1 MIALASKY
9 SYSNSLKAQLML
21 GFLLFFIRCADIEN
35 QYTISGNTM
44 GTTYLV
50 KIITP
55 NNNYEIGSIEKS
67 IDSLLIQL
75 NKQMSTWD
83 PESEISQFNS
93 WNSKVPF
100 AVSNDFLNV
109 VKKSI
114 TISKNTGGLFDPTVF
129 DLMSLWGFGPNP
141 RSGFPDMEDVNR
153 VLEHTGIRQIEIT
166 DSVLVKRNKRC
177 KLDLNAIA
185 KGYGVD
191 KTFNLL
197 NQKGFKNIFV
207 EIGGEVKCSGKN
219 IKNKN
224 WSIGIEDP
232 SDDGNYEKKISAII
246 SVPNGAI
253 ATSGNYRNIVDLD
266 GEILGHTINPQTG
279 FPIQTDVLSVS
290 VLSNSCMESDAWATA
305 LMAMNHQ
312 TGFALVENQSNI
324 NAVWILV
331 DNYDGKRYFSMSG
344 DIDIKKMI
352 YPLM

>member
-1 MIALASKY
+1 
-9 SYSNSLKAQLML
+9 ML

-83 PESEISQFNS
+83 PESEISQFNN

-100 AVSNDFLNV
+100 AVSDDFLNV

-114 TISKNTGGLFDPTVF
+114 TISEDTGGLFDPTVF

-153 VLEHTGIRQIEIT
+153 VLEHTGIGQIEIT

-197 NQKGFKNIFV
+197 HQKGFKNIFV

-246 SVPNGAI
+246 SVQNGAI

>member
-1 MIALASKY
+1 
-9 SYSNSLKAQLML
+9 
-21 GFLLFFIRCADIEN
+21 
-35 QYTISGNTM
+35 M
-44 GTTYLV
+44 GTTYLIKV
-50 KIITP
+50 VASDNDYKA
-55 NNNYEIGSIEKS
+55 ESIKKS
-67 IDSLLIQL
+67 IDSLLIEL

-83 PESEISQFNS
+83 PESEISKFNG

-100 AVSNDFLNV
+100 AVSDDFLNV

-114 TISKNTGGLFDPTVF
+114 TISENTGGFFDPTVF

-153 VLEHTGIRQIEIT
+153 VLEHTGIGQIEIT

>member
-1 MIALASKY
+1 
-9 SYSNSLKAQLML
+9 ML
-21 GFLLFFIRCADIEN
+21 GFLLLFNRCANIEN
-35 QYTISGNTM
+35 QYVISGNTM

-50 KIITP
+50 KIITSG
-55 NNNYEIGSIEKS
+55 NDYEMESIEKS

-83 PESEISQFNS
+83 PESEISQFND

-100 AVSNDFLNV
+100 AVSDDFLNV

-114 TISKNTGGLFDPTVF
+114 TISENTGGLFDPTVY

-141 RSGFPDMEDVNR
+141 RSGFPDIEDVHR
-153 VLEHTGIRQIEIT
+153 VLEHTGISQFEIT
-166 DSVLVKRNKRC
+166 ESVLVKNNKLC

-191 KTFNLL
+191 KIFNLL
-197 NQKGFKNIFV
+197 NQKGFYNIFV

-232 SDDGNYEKKISAII
+232 SADGNYQKKISAII
-246 SVPNGAI
+246 SVVNGAI

-312 TGFALVENQSNI
+312 TGFAMVESQSNI
-324 NAVWILV
+324 DAVWILI

-352 YPLM
+352 YLLM

>member
-1 MIALASKY
+1 
-9 SYSNSLKAQLML
+9 ML
-21 GFLLFFIRCADIEN
+21 GFLLLFNRCADIEN

-44 GTTYLV
+44 GTTYLI
-50 KIITP
+50 KIVTSD
-55 NNNYEIGSIEKS
+55 NDYKAGSIKNS
-67 IDSLLIQL
+67 IDSLLIEL
-75 NKQMSTWD
+75 NEQMSTWD
-83 PESEISQFNS
+83 PESEISKFNE

-100 AVSNDFLNV
+100 AVSDDFLNV

-114 TISKNTGGLFDPTVF
+114 TISENTGGLFDPTVY

-141 RSGFPDMEDVNR
+141 RSGFPDMEDVHR
-153 VLEHTGIRQIEIT
+153 VLEHTGIGHIEII
-166 DSVLVKRNKRC
+166 DSALVKSNKKC

-191 KTFNLL
+191 KIFNLL
-197 NQKGFKNIFV
+197 NQKGFNNIFV

-232 SDDGNYEKKISAII
+232 SADGNYQKKISAII
-246 SVPNGAI
+246 SVANGAI

-312 TGFALVENQSNI
+312 TGFAMVESQSNI
-324 NAVWILV
+324 DAVWILI
-331 DNYDGKRYFSMSG
+331 DNYDGKRYFSKSG
-344 DIDIKKMI
+344 DIDIIKMI

>member
-1 MIALASKY
+1 
-9 SYSNSLKAQLML
+9 
-21 GFLLFFIRCADIEN
+21 
-35 QYTISGNTM
+35 M

-50 KIITP
+50 KIITSG
-55 NNNYEIGSIEKS
+55 NDYEMESIEKS

-83 PESEISQFNS
+83 PESEISQFNN
-93 WNSKVPF
+93 WNSQVPF
-100 AVSNDFLNV
+100 AVSDDFLNV

-114 TISKNTGGLFDPTVF
+114 TISEDTGGLFDPTVF

-141 RSGFPDMEDVNR
+141 RSVFPDIEDVHR
-153 VLEHTGIRQIEIT
+153 VLEHTGIRQFDIT
-166 DSVLVKRNKRC
+166 DSVLVKNNKLC

-191 KTFNLL
+191 KIFNLL
-197 NQKGFKNIFV
+197 NQKGFSNIFV

-219 IKNKN
+219 IKNKS

-232 SDDGNYEKKISAII
+232 SADGNYQKKISSII
-246 SVPNGAI
+246 SVANGAI

-312 TGFALVENQSNI
+312 TGFAIVESQSNI
-324 NAVWILV
+324 DAVWILI
-331 DNYDGKRYFSMSG
+331 DNYDGKRYFSKSG
-344 DIDIKKMI
+344 DIDIKEMI
-352 YPLM
+352 YTLR

>member
-1 MIALASKY
+1 
-9 SYSNSLKAQLML
+9 ML

-55 NNNYEIGSIEKS
+55 DNNYEIGSIEKS

-83 PESEISQFNS
+83 PESEISKFNE

-141 RSGFPDMEDVNR
+141 RSGFPDMKDVHR
-153 VLEHTGIRQIEIT
+153 VLEHTGIGKIEIT
-166 DSVLVKRNKRC
+166 DSVLVKSNKGC

-197 NQKGFKNIFV
+197 NQKGFNNIFV

-331 DNYDGKRYFSMSG
+331 DNYDGKRYFSISG

>member
-1 MIALASKY
+1 
-9 SYSNSLKAQLML
+9 
-21 GFLLFFIRCADIEN
+21 
-35 QYTISGNTM
+35 M

-50 KIITP
+50 KIITSD
-55 NNNYEIGSIEKS
+55 NDYEMGSIEKS

-83 PESEISQFNS
+83 PESEISQFNN
-93 WNSKVPF
+93 WNSKAPF
-100 AVSNDFLNV
+100 AVSDDFLNV

-114 TISKNTGGLFDPTVF
+114 TISENTGGLFDPTVY

-141 RSGFPDMEDVNR
+141 RSGFPDMEDVHR
-153 VLEHTGIRQIEIT
+153 VLEHTGIGHIEII
-166 DSVLVKRNKRC
+166 DSALVKSNKKC

-191 KTFNLL
+191 KIFNFL
-197 NQKGFKNIFV
+197 NQKGFNNIFV

-232 SDDGNYEKKISAII
+232 SADGNYQKKISAII
-246 SVPNGAI
+246 SVANGAI

-312 TGFALVENQSNI
+312 AGFAFVESQSNI
-324 NAVWILV
+324 DAVWILI
-331 DNYDGKRYFSMSG
+331 DNYNGKRYFSKSG
-344 DIDIKKMI
+344 DIDIIKMI

>member
-1 MIALASKY
+1 
-9 SYSNSLKAQLML
+9 
-21 GFLLFFIRCADIEN
+21 
-35 QYTISGNTM
+35 M

-55 NNNYEIGSIEKS
+55 DNNYEIGSIEKS

-83 PESEISQFNS
+83 PESEISQFNN

-141 RSGFPDMEDVNR
+141 RSGFPDMEDVHR
-153 VLEHTGIRQIEIT
+153 VLEHTGYGQIEIT

-197 NQKGFKNIFV
+197 NQKGFNNIFV

-219 IKNKN
+219 IKNKS

-232 SDDGNYEKKISAII
+232 IDDGNYEKKISAII

-305 LMAMNHQ
+305 LMAMDHK
-312 TGFALVENQSNI
+312 TGFSMVENQSSI
-324 NAVWILV
+324 DAVWILV
-331 DNYDGKRYFSMSG
+331 DNYDGKRYFSISG

>member
-1 MIALASKY
+1 
-9 SYSNSLKAQLML
+9 ML
-21 GFLLFFIRCADIEN
+21 GFLLLFNRCANIEN
-35 QYTISGNTM
+35 QYVIRGKTM

-50 KIITP
+50 KIITSD
-55 NNNYEIGSIEKS
+55 NDYEMGSIEKS

-83 PESEISQFNS
+83 PESEISQFND
-93 WNSKVPF
+93 WNSNVPF
-100 AVSNDFLNV
+100 AVSDDFLNV

-114 TISKNTGGLFDPTVF
+114 TISESTEGLFDPTVY

-141 RSGFPDMEDVNR
+141 RSGFPDMEDVHR
-153 VLEHTGIRQIEIT
+153 VLEHTGIGQIEIT
-166 DSVLVKRNKRC
+166 DSELVKNNKLC

-185 KGYGVD
+185 KGYGTD
-191 KTFNLL
+191 KIFSLL
-197 NQKGFKNIFV
+197 NQKGFNNIFV

-232 SDDGNYEKKISAII
+232 SADGNYQKKISAII
-246 SVPNGAI
+246 SVANGAI

-312 TGFALVENQSNI
+312 TGFAMVESQSNI
-324 NAVWILV
+324 DAVWILI
-331 DNYDGKRYFSMSG
+331 DNYDGKRYFSKSV

>member
-1 MIALASKY
+1 
-9 SYSNSLKAQLML
+9 ML

-141 RSGFPDMEDVNR
+141 RSGFPDMKDVHR
-153 VLEHTGIRQIEIT
+153 VLEHTGIGKIEIT
-166 DSVLVKRNKRC
+166 DSVLVKSNKGC

>member
-1 MIALASKY
+1 
-9 SYSNSLKAQLML
+9 ML

-35 QYTISGNTM
+35 LYTISGNTM

-50 KIITP
+50 KIVTLG
-55 NNNYEIGSIEKS
+55 NDYKMGSIEKS
-67 IDSLLIQL
+67 IDSTLIQL

-83 PESEISQFNS
+83 PESEISKFNN
-93 WNSKVPF
+93 WNSQEPF
-100 AVSNDFLNV
+100 AVSDDFLNV

-114 TISKNTGGLFDPTVF
+114 TISEDTGGLFDPTVF

-141 RSGFPDMEDVNR
+141 RSGFPDIEDVHR
-153 VLEHTGIRQIEIT
+153 VLDHTGINQFDIT
-166 DSVLVKRNKRC
+166 DSVLVKNNKLC

-191 KTFNLL
+191 KIFNLL
-197 NQKGFKNIFV
+197 NQRGFSNVFV

-219 IKNKN
+219 IKNRN

-232 SDDGNYEKKISAII
+232 SVDGNYQKEISAIL
-246 SVPNGAI
+246 SVANGAI

-312 TGFALVENQSNI
+312 TGYSMVESQSNI
-324 NAVWILV
+324 DAIWILF
-331 DNYDGKRYFSMSG
+331 DNNDGKRYFSKSG

-352 YPLM
+352 YTLR

>member
-1 MIALASKY
+1 
-9 SYSNSLKAQLML
+9 
-21 GFLLFFIRCADIEN
+21 
-35 QYTISGNTM
+35 M

-50 KIITP
+50 KIITSG
-55 NNNYEIGSIEKS
+55 NDYEMESIEKS

-83 PESEISQFNS
+83 PESEISQFNN
-93 WNSKVPF
+93 WNSQVPF
-100 AVSNDFLNV
+100 AVSDDFLNV

-114 TISKNTGGLFDPTVF
+114 TISKDTGGLFDPTVF

-141 RSGFPDMEDVNR
+141 RSGFPDFEDVHR
-153 VLEHTGIRQIEIT
+153 VLKHTGIRQFDIT
-166 DSVLVKRNKRC
+166 DSVLVKNNKLC

-191 KTFNLL
+191 KIFNLL
-197 NQKGFKNIFV
+197 KQKGFSNIFV

-232 SDDGNYEKKISAII
+232 SADGNYQKKISAII
-246 SVPNGAI
+246 SVANGAI

-305 LMAMNHQ
+305 
-312 TGFALVENQSNI
+312 
-324 NAVWILV
+324 
-331 DNYDGKRYFSMSG
+331 
-344 DIDIKKMI
+344 
-352 YPLM
+352 P

>member
-114 TISKNTGGLFDPTVF
+114 TISEDTGGLFDPTVF

-153 VLEHTGIRQIEIT
+153 VLEHTGIGQIEIT

-331 DNYDGKRYFSMSG
+331 DNYDGKRYFSISG

>member
-55 NNNYEIGSIEKS
+55 DNNYEIGSIEKS

-153 VLEHTGIRQIEIT
+153 VLEHTGIGQIEIT

>member
-1 MIALASKY
+1 
-9 SYSNSLKAQLML
+9 ML

-83 PESEISQFNS
+83 PESEISQFNN

-100 AVSNDFLNV
+100 AVSDDFLNV

-153 VLEHTGIRQIEIT
+153 VLEHTGIGQIEIT

>member
-1 MIALASKY
+1 
-9 SYSNSLKAQLML
+9 ML

-55 NNNYEIGSIEKS
+55 DNNYEIGSIKKS

-83 PESEISQFNS
+83 PESEISKFNE

-153 VLEHTGIRQIEIT
+153 VLEHTGIGQIEIT

-324 NAVWILV
+324 NAVWILI

>member
-1 MIALASKY
+1 
-9 SYSNSLKAQLML
+9 ML
-21 GFLLFFIRCADIEN
+21 GFLLFFIRCADIEK
-35 QYTISGNTM
+35 QYVISGNTM

-50 KIITP
+50 KIIAP
-55 NNNYEIGSIEKS
+55 DKNYEIGSIEKS

-83 PESEISQFNS
+83 PESEISQFNN

-109 VKKSI
+109 VRKSI

-141 RSGFPDMEDVNR
+141 RSGFPDMEDVHR
-153 VLEHTGIRQIEIT
+153 VLKHTGIGQIEIK
-166 DSVLVKRNKRC
+166 DSVLVKSNKRS

-197 NQKGFKNIFV
+197 NQKGFNNIFV

-219 IKNKN
+219 IKNKS

-324 NAVWILV
+324 DAVWILV

>member
-153 VLEHTGIRQIEIT
+153 VLEHTGIGQIEIT

>member
-1 MIALASKY
+1 
-9 SYSNSLKAQLML
+9 ML

-55 NNNYEIGSIEKS
+55 DNNYEIGSIEKS

-83 PESEISQFNS
+83 PESEISQFNN

-153 VLEHTGIRQIEIT
+153 VLEHTGIGQIEIT

-197 NQKGFKNIFV
+197 NQKGFNNIFV

-219 IKNKN
+219 IKNKS

-324 NAVWILV
+324 DAVWILV

>member
-1 MIALASKY
+1 
-9 SYSNSLKAQLML
+9 ML

-55 NNNYEIGSIEKS
+55 DNNYEIGSIEKS

-153 VLEHTGIRQIEIT
+153 VLEHTGIGQIEIT

-266 GEILGHTINPQTG
+266 
-279 FPIQTDVLSVS
+279 
-290 VLSNSCMESDAWATA
+290 
-305 LMAMNHQ
+305 
-312 TGFALVENQSNI
+312 
-324 NAVWILV
+324 
-331 DNYDGKRYFSMSG
+331 
-344 DIDIKKMI
+344 
-352 YPLM
+352 

>member
-1 MIALASKY
+1 
-9 SYSNSLKAQLML
+9 ML

-55 NNNYEIGSIEKS
+55 DNNYEIGSIEKS

-83 PESEISQFNS
+83 PESEISQFNN

-129 DLMSLWGFGPNP
+129 DLLSLWGFGPNP

-153 VLEHTGIRQIEIT
+153 VLEHTGIGQIEIT

-197 NQKGFKNIFV
+197 NQKGFNNIFV

-219 IKNKN
+219 IKNKS

-324 NAVWILV
+324 DAVWILV

>member
-1 MIALASKY
+1 
-9 SYSNSLKAQLML
+9 
-21 GFLLFFIRCADIEN
+21 
-35 QYTISGNTM
+35 
-44 GTTYLV
+44 
-50 KIITP
+50 
-55 NNNYEIGSIEKS
+55 
-67 IDSLLIQL
+67 
-75 NKQMSTWD
+75 MSTWD
-83 PESEISQFNS
+83 PESEISKFNG

-100 AVSNDFLNV
+100 AVSDDFLNV
-109 VKKSI
+109 VKESI

-191 KTFNLL
+191 KIFELL
-197 NQKGFKNIFV
+197 NQKGFNNIFV
-207 EIGGEVKCSGKN
+207 EIGGEVKCFGKN
-219 IKNKN
+219 INNKS

-324 NAVWILV
+324 DAVWILV

>member
-1 MIALASKY
+1 
-9 SYSNSLKAQLML
+9 ML

-35 QYTISGNTM
+35 QYTINGNTM

-55 NNNYEIGSIEKS
+55 DNNYEIGSIKKS

-83 PESEISQFNS
+83 PESEISKFNE

-153 VLEHTGIRQIEIT
+153 VLEHTGIGQIEIT

>member
-1 MIALASKY
+1 
-9 SYSNSLKAQLML
+9 
-21 GFLLFFIRCADIEN
+21 
-35 QYTISGNTM
+35 M

-55 NNNYEIGSIEKS
+55 DNNYEMESIEKS

-83 PESEISQFNS
+83 PESEISQFNN
-93 WNSKVPF
+93 WNSKMPF

-153 VLEHTGIRQIEIT
+153 VLEHTGIGQIEIT

-197 NQKGFKNIFV
+197 NQKGFNNIFV

-224 WSIGIEDP
+224 WSIGLEDP

>member
-1 MIALASKY
+1 
-9 SYSNSLKAQLML
+9 ML
-21 GFLLFFIRCADIEN
+21 GFLLLFNRCANIEN
-35 QYTISGNTM
+35 QYVISGNTM

-50 KIITP
+50 KIITSD
-55 NNNYEIGSIEKS
+55 NDYEMGSIEKS

-153 VLEHTGIRQIEIT
+153 VLEHTGIGQIEIT

>member
-1 MIALASKY
+1 
-9 SYSNSLKAQLML
+9 ML

-55 NNNYEIGSIEKS
+55 NNNYEIESIEKS

-83 PESEISQFNS
+83 PESEISQFNN

-100 AVSNDFLNV
+100 AVSDDFLNV

-153 VLEHTGIRQIEIT
+153 VLEHTGIGQIEIT

>member
-1 MIALASKY
+1 
-9 SYSNSLKAQLML
+9 ML

-55 NNNYEIGSIEKS
+55 DNNYEIGSIKKS

-83 PESEISQFNS
+83 PESEISKFNE

-153 VLEHTGIRQIEIT
+153 VLEHTGIGQIEIT

-197 NQKGFKNIFV
+197 NQKGFNNIFV

-219 IKNKN
+219 IKNKS

-232 SDDGNYEKKISAII
+232 NDDGNYEKKISAII
-246 SVPNGAI
+246 SIPNGAI

-324 NAVWILV
+324 DAVWILV

>member
-1 MIALASKY
+1 
-9 SYSNSLKAQLML
+9 ML

-35 QYTISGNTM
+35 LYTISGNTM

-50 KIITP
+50 KIVTLG
-55 NNNYEIGSIEKS
+55 NDYKMESIEKS
-67 IDSLLIQL
+67 IDSTLIQL

-83 PESEISQFNS
+83 PESEISKFNN
-93 WNSKVPF
+93 WNSQEPF
-100 AVSNDFLNV
+100 AVSDDFLNV

-114 TISKNTGGLFDPTVF
+114 TISEDTGGLFDPTVF

-141 RSGFPDMEDVNR
+141 RSGFPDIEDVHR
-153 VLEHTGIRQIEIT
+153 VLDHTGINQFDIT
-166 DSVLVKRNKRC
+166 DSVLVKNNKLC

-191 KTFNLL
+191 KIFNLL
-197 NQKGFKNIFV
+197 NQRGFSNVFV

-219 IKNKN
+219 IKNRN

-232 SDDGNYEKKISAII
+232 SVDGNYQKEISAIL
-246 SVPNGAI
+246 SVANGAI

-305 LMAMNHQ
+305 LMAMNYQ
-312 TGFALVENQSNI
+312 TGYSMVESQSNI
-324 NAVWILV
+324 DAIWILF
-331 DNYDGKRYFSMSG
+331 DNNDGKRYFSKSG

-352 YPLM
+352 YTLR

>member
-1 MIALASKY
+1 
-9 SYSNSLKAQLML
+9 ML

-44 GTTYLV
+44 GTTYLI
-50 KIITP
+50 KIVTSD
-55 NNNYEIGSIEKS
+55 NDYKAGSIKKS
-67 IDSLLIQL
+67 IDSLLIEL

-83 PESEISQFNS
+83 PESEISKFNG

-153 VLEHTGIRQIEIT
+153 VLEHTGIGQIEIT

>member
-1 MIALASKY
+1 
-9 SYSNSLKAQLML
+9 ML

-83 PESEISQFNS
+83 PESEISQFNN

-100 AVSNDFLNV
+100 AVSDDFLNV

-153 VLEHTGIRQIEIT
+153 VLEHTGIGQIEIT

-197 NQKGFKNIFV
+197 NQKGFNNIFV

>member
-1 MIALASKY
+1 
-9 SYSNSLKAQLML
+9 ML

-35 QYTISGNTM
+35 QYTISGKTM

-141 RSGFPDMEDVNR
+141 RSGFPDMKDVHR
-153 VLEHTGIRQIEIT
+153 VLEHTGIGKIEIT
-166 DSVLVKRNKRC
+166 DSVLVKSNKGC

>member
-1 MIALASKY
+1 
-9 SYSNSLKAQLML
+9 ML

-55 NNNYEIGSIEKS
+55 NNNYEIESIEKS

-153 VLEHTGIRQIEIT
+153 VLEHTGIGQIEIT

>member
-50 KIITP
+50 KIIAP
-55 NNNYEIGSIEKS
+55 DKNYEIGSIEKS

-83 PESEISQFNS
+83 PESEISQFNN

-153 VLEHTGIRQIEIT
+153 VLEHTGIGQIEIT

-331 DNYDGKRYFSMSG
+331 DNYDGKRYFSISG

>member
-1 MIALASKY
+1 
-9 SYSNSLKAQLML
+9 ML
-21 GFLLFFIRCADIEN
+21 GFLLLFNRCANIEN
-35 QYTISGNTM
+35 QYVISGNTM

-50 KIITP
+50 KIITSG
-55 NNNYEIGSIEKS
+55 NDYEMESIEKS

-83 PESEISQFNS
+83 PESEISQFNN
-93 WNSKVPF
+93 WNSQVPF
-100 AVSNDFLNV
+100 AVSDDFLNV

-114 TISKNTGGLFDPTVF
+114 TISEDTGGLFDPTVF

-141 RSGFPDMEDVNR
+141 RSGFPDIEDVHR
-153 VLEHTGIRQIEIT
+153 VLEHTGIRQFDIT
-166 DSVLVKRNKRC
+166 DSVLVKNNKLC

-191 KTFNLL
+191 KIFNLL
-197 NQKGFKNIFV
+197 NQKGFSNIFV

-232 SDDGNYEKKISAII
+232 NADGNYQKKISAII
-246 SVPNGAI
+246 SVANGAI

-312 TGFALVENQSNI
+312 TGFAIVESQSNI
-324 NAVWILV
+324 DAV
-331 DNYDGKRYFSMSG
+331 
-344 DIDIKKMI
+344 
-352 YPLM
+352 